1 MCLMDNVD
9 KKAPEQERVAQI
21 SLLNASRCYII
32 LSLKR

>member
-21 SLLNASRCYII
+21 NLLNSSRCYII
-32 LSLKR
+32 LSLKQ